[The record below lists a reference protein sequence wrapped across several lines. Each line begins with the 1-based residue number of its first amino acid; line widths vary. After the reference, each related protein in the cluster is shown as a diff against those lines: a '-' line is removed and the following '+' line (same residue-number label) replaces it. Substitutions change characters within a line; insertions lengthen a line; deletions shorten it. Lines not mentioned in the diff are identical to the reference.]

1 VAPSAVAQEGGGQ
14 PGQGAGQAAGAA
26 RYPQGATVVGPD
38 ETVVRVWAPE
48 AKKMT
53 VHYRRPGAPASQAQT
68 VAMEAVGGGYW
79 QATVPSGHG
88 TTYKLQVNDHK
99 LIPDV
104 NAWQQERPFDPDGW
118 SVAADPDYQIGPA
131 LAGQPPQPVDRSAE
145 ATWRGVT
152 DEDFRERMFVE
163 INISTQTRAGTFDAL
178 IPMLDALEAM
188 GVGGVQFMPLHLVP
202 GRGWAYDGSPF
213 TLEEAFGGW
222 DGLRRFIA
230 EAHRRGIAVGI
241 DIVFNHLP
249 QDGSVHFTD
258 LAGRAVLTPEET
270 PWGRGLDM
278 TKPEV
283 REMAEEFILRLAKA
297 GVDFF
302 RFDAPHFIWPMKDS
316 PDTPYPLKAI
326 AHRLYRAVLEGDLER
341 MPVLHAEIDPPGW
354 FLKEADWLRDPPRV
368 DANGDIVGGAGLR
381 LTWAT
386 QQGYVA
392 SNLLAG
398 QESWDKLLRYQ
409 LGLQPYLDEDYF
421 TGTVENLVGAINKPT
436 VDYDCAAR
444 CFNSHDAGGNSRTGF
459 GYVQEALFA
468 QLIRD
473 GIPPPRA
480 QELVRVFAG
489 GAWTRDELIG
499 ALQRELDLSRDR
511 VAKVLAE
518 QGVERLQDAMDAFAK
533 EYMAQTDRH
542 LLAGTDWE
550 PITWKRIWEQ
560 YRPGDGPATRLGTWD
575 DALAVLDGM
584 VRQPHL
590 EAIVNDL
597 GGDAGL
603 VDRLQAAA
611 ARAQRRGDA
620 LRAQLALLPGTFFYF
635 DQAGGIDRGIFPLF
649 SGEQTPSRAI
659 FGGRVQEFKMPSPGA
674 DDITLDV
681 PHWAE
686 TLERAMNLWGEG
698 FSADDPHNLLVRD
711 LIAGRLTQGSILA
724 PDARPHAVEIGEPDP
739 SLGGRRTAFATRVQ
753 GGNGEPLMVVTNL
766 GGAET
771 VDLDVPTEP
780 GEGRWKI
787 LFDSSDARYGQERHG
802 PRRAGGPAVV
812 LEDGRVRVPRDA
824 TIALVQETSAAQP
837 FHEVDIPAAIQQ
849 RQQQR
854 QPADLAAAGD
864 LQEQRTR
871 YLAAHNPAGC

>member
-1 VAPSAVAQEGGGQ
+1 VALLAVLLCVAPSAVAQEGGG
-14 PGQGAGQAAGAA
+14 PTGAGAEQQAAGAA

-38 ETVVRVWAPE
+38 KMVVRVWAPE

-53 VHYRRPGAPASQAQT
+53 VHYRPPGAPETQART

-79 QATVPSGHG
+79 QATIPSGHG
-88 TTYKLQVNDHK
+88 TTYKLQVNDHEP
-99 LIPDV
+99 IPDP
-104 NAWQQERPFDPDGW
+104 NAWQQERPFDPHGW
-118 SVAADPDYQIGPA
+118 SVAADPDYMIEPTRTGK
-131 LAGQPPQPVDRSAE
+131 PPQRVDRGAE

-152 DEDFRERMFVE
+152 DDDFRERMFVE

-178 IPMLDALEAM
+178 IPMLDALREM

-213 TLEEAFGGW
+213 TLEEAYGGW

-230 EAHRRGIAVGI
+230 EAHKRGIAVGI

-278 TKPEV
+278 TKPQV
-283 REMAEEFILRLAKA
+283 REMAEEYILRLAKA

-316 PDTPYPLKAI
+316 PETPYALKAI
-326 AHRLYRAVLEGDLER
+326 AHRLYRAVLEGELER

-354 FLKEADWLRDPPRV
+354 FLDNAHWLRDPPRV

-392 SNLLAG
+392 ANLLAG

-421 TGTVENLVGAINKPT
+421 TGTVENLVGAINEPT

-480 QELVRVFAG
+480 QELVRAFAG

-511 VAKVLAE
+511 VAKVLVE
-518 QGVERLQDAMDAFAK
+518 HGVDRLPHGSAGALLRQRLEAAMDEFAN
-533 EYMAQTDRH
+533 EYKAQTDRH

-550 PITWKRIWEQ
+550 QTTWARIWAQ
-560 YRPGDGPATRLGTWD
+560 HRPGDGPATRFETWD
-575 DALAVLDGM
+575 DALSVLDRM

-590 EAIVNDL
+590 EALVDNL
-597 GGDAGL
+597 GADAGL

-649 SGEQTPSRAI
+649 SGEQTPGRPI
-659 FGGRVQEFKMPSPGA
+659 WGGRVQEFKMPSPGA

-698 FSADDPHNLLVRD
+698 FSAD
-711 LIAGRLTQGSILA
+711 
-724 PDARPHAVEIGEPDP
+724 EIGEPDP
-739 SLGGRRTAFATRVQ
+739 SLGGRRTAFATRVT
-753 GGNGEPLMVVTNL
+753 GGNGDPVMVLTNL
-766 GGAET
+766 GDAET
-771 VDLDVPTEP
+771 VVLDLPAEP
-780 GEGRWKI
+780 GDGRWKV
-787 LFDSSDARYGQERHG
+787 LFDSTDARYGQERHG
-802 PRRAGGPAVV
+802 PRRAGGQAVV

-824 TIALVQETSAAQP
+824 TIVLVPETSTARP
-837 FHEVDIPAAIQQ
+837 FHEVDIRAAIEQ
-849 RQQQR
+849 RQGQR
-854 QPADLAAAGD
+854 HQADLAAAAD
-864 LQEQRTR
+864 LEEQRTR
-871 YLAAHNPAGC
+871 YRAAHNPAGC